1 MAKGNLFQGMARG
14 KVGDVVFYRYD
25 GDQVARVRNRKPA
38 NPRSAAQMYQ
48 RAIIATVMRAYSA
61 GKDIFDH
68 SFEGK
73 KVGLGCQ
80 RQFLSRNAAALRQAL
95 KYDLE
100 VQPTQHIT
108 AVLNA
113 PKTTYP
119 VPNTYI
125 VSEGSLDGG
134 LFQITDPTAGNV
146 NSIVS
151 TPAVAEGG
159 ETLQQYAERVGLRVG
174 DIYTF
179 VGFTSNT
186 QRTVYSVQNGIGAG
200 AYQEMG
206 RFFFCRLIVT
216 DAINSDVPADDALL
230 NTIFEIDETN
240 NIGNLVGLES
250 AVAGAAVAA
259 DSFFTFTDTGEEI
272 AAMGVIRS
280 AVDSPLRSTETLHW
294 AKWNN
299 VTGIDWMNVLGA
311 WMKEKDSL
319 GGSELILEGAMDKY
333 LSEGGDPNI
342 LTGLLTIGN
351 FVGVKTDAGTTMIL
365 RNGSSNIVASSG
377 GIHMQVGDDN
387 ATITLLN
394 KNEYSGSLEQ
404 IDARFEMTEGEDG
417 AQSTSLGY
425 VVITIG
431 SQKFQTREKVS
442 VSQRSTGTVVPLSDF
457 VKA

>member
-1 MAKGNLFQGMARG
+1 MARG

-48 RAIIATVMRAYSA
+48 RAIIATTMRAYSA

-100 VQPTQHIT
+100 VQPTSHIT

-125 VSEGSLDGG
+125 VSEGSLDSGM
-134 LFQITDPTAGNV
+134 FKISDPTAGNI

-159 ETLQQYAERVGLRVG
+159 ETLQQYAERIGLRVG

-186 QRTVYSVQNGIGAG
+186 QRTVYNVLNGVGAG

-216 DAINSDVPADDALL
+216 DAINSEVPADDALL
-230 NTIFEIDETN
+230 NTIFEIDETS

-250 AVAGAAVAA
+250 AVAGAAVVA
-259 DSFFTFTDTGEEI
+259 DSFFTFTDPGEEI

-299 VTGIDWMNVLGA
+299 VTGIDWQNVLGA

-333 LSEGGDPNI
+333 LSAGNDPNTYVGLESVGNYMAVKTSEGTNMIVRNGGLNI
-342 LTGLLTIGN
+342 LTPTNGIQLKAEDESGTLTVLN
-351 FVGVKTDAGTTMIL
+351 TGTY
-365 RNGSSNIVASSG
+365 A
-377 GIHMQVGDDN
+377 
-387 ATITLLN
+387 
-394 KNEYSGSLEQ
+394 GSLEQ
-404 IDARFEMTEGEDG
+404 VDARFSLTDYESG
-417 AQSTSLGY
+417 AQSTVWGI
-425 VVITIG
+425 VNIKIG
-431 SQKFQTREKVS
+431 NQTFVTQEKVQIS
-442 VSQRSTGTVVPLSDF
+442 VQTSGTVIPLSSF
-457 VKA
+457 VLA

>member
-1 MAKGNLFQGMARG
+1 MARG

-61 GKDIFDH
+61 GKEIFDH

-100 VQPTQHIT
+100 VKPTNHIT

-125 VSEGSLDGG
+125 VSEGSLDSG
-134 LFQITDPTAGNV
+134 LFQISDPTAGNTHAV
-146 NSIVS
+146 VT
-151 TPAVAEGG
+151 TPSVAEGG
-159 ETLQQYAERVGLRVG
+159 ETMQQYAQRIGLRVG

-179 VGFTSNT
+179 VGFTANK
-186 QRTVYSVQNGIGAG
+186 QRTVYTVQNGIGSG

-206 RFFFCRLIVT
+206 NFFFCRLIVT
-216 DAINSDVPADDALL
+216 DAINSNIPADDALL
-230 NTIFEIDETN
+230 NTIFEIDETS
-240 NIGNLVGLES
+240 NIGNLIGLES
-250 AVAGAAVAA
+250 AVAGAAIDAS
-259 DSFFTFTDTGEEI
+259 SFFTFTDPGEEI
-272 AAMGVIRS
+272 MTMGVIRS

-294 AKWNN
+294 VNWTN
-299 VTGIDWMNVLGA
+299 VVGIDWQNVLLA

-319 GGSELILEGAMDKY
+319 GGSELILEGATDKY
-333 LSEGGDPNI
+333 LAEGNDPNTYVALANVGNYLAATTATGKQVI
-342 LTGLLTIGN
+342 LKTGGQNVVSTGN
-351 FVGVKTDAGTTMIL
+351 IITM
-365 RNGSSNIVASSG
+365 RVA
-377 GIHMQVGDDN
+377 DDN
-387 ATITLLN
+387 ETITILN
-394 KNEYSGSLEQ
+394 TGDYSGSLEQ
-404 IDARFEMTEGEDG
+404 TDARFSMVDG
-417 AQSTSLGY
+417 AAAPQTKSEGY
-425 VVITIG
+425 IQIKVGKQT
-431 SQKFQTREKVS
+431 FQTTEKVEVAQYTS
-442 VSQRSTGTVVPLSDF
+442 GSTVNLSLF
-457 VKA
+457 ALI